1 MRVRY
6 LGLAFVLYL
15 VGCGDSGQESPN
27 EGGATATG
35 GATETGGAQSGGTG
49 GMATG
54 GTVTGGAPTGG
65 AVTGGAPTGGA
76 VTGGAPTCGT
86 ETGGAP
92 TGGTETGGAETG
104 GGGAET
110 GGAETGGTE
119 TGGTETGGA
128 QGTGGGGVVGSP
140 GCGTDPSLQS
150 GDNQQINVNGTNRS
164 FNLDVPGDYDNS
176 VPHKLIVAYHW
187 LNGTANDVS
196 NGGWVQPYYG
206 LWDMAGGSTIFVAPQ
221 GEGNA
226 WGNGGGVDVE
236 FSRQLITLLEDEF
249 CIDTSRIFCEGFSMG
264 GSMSYAMACAM
275 GDVIRAVAVHSGG
288 SMSGCDQSNRNPVA
302 YFMTHGTND
311 GVCTYPGYGVPQLED
326 FASLNGCTAQ
336 SMPTPTDGSGNTPEC
351 IDYANCDPDYP
362 TRACI
367 FVGDHTPV
375 PGNNGWVATETWD
388 FFSQF

>member
-1 MRVRY
+1 MRARY
-6 LGLAFVLYL
+6 LGLAFSVYL
-15 VGCGDSGQESPN
+15 VGCASDSGQDSPS
-27 EGGATATG
+27 GGGPATG
-35 GATETGGAQSGGTG
+35 GAATGGA
-49 GMATG
+49 ATG
-54 GTVTGGAPTGG
+54 GAATGGAATGG
-65 AVTGGAPTGGA
+65 AATGGAATGGA
-76 VTGGAPTCGT
+76 ATGGAA
-86 ETGGAP
+86 TGGAA
-92 TGGTETGGAETG
+92 TGGA
-104 GGGAET
+104 A
-110 GGAETGGTE
+110 

-128 QGTGGGGVVGSP
+128 QGTGGDGVLGSP
-140 GCGTDPSLQS
+140 GCGTTPSLQS

-164 FNLDVPGDYDNS
+164 FNLDVPSDYDNS
-176 VPHKLIVAYHW
+176 VPHRLIVAYHW

-206 LWDMAGGSTIFVAPQ
+206 LWDKAAGSTIFVAPQ

-226 WGNGGGVDVE
+226 WRNSGGADVE

-275 GDVIRAVAVHSGG
+275 GDVVRAVAVHSGG

-311 GVCTYPGYGVPQLED
+311 SVCTYPGFGVPQVED
-326 FASLNGCTAQ
+326 MASQNGCTAQ
-336 SMPTPTDGSGNTPEC
+336 SMPQPSDGSGNTPEC
-351 IDYANCDPDYP
+351 IDYADCDAGYP

-375 PGNNGWVATETWD
+375 PGNNGWVANETWD
-388 FFSQF
+388 FFTQF